1 MSINIGYIII
11 GIFAGVIIGY
21 LMAKMVFWQAT
32 KGHRKDAIAKSRATT
47 LGYVSE
53 KIAPLLPNFPYHYKD
68 LVFLGKGVDYIA
80 FDGLSEGQVR
90 EIAFIEI
97 KTGTSQLN
105 KNEAMIKSAIE
116 QKRVSWTTV
125 RI

>member
-1 MSINIGYIII
+1 MSNGIGYIII
-11 GIFAGVIIGY
+11 GIIAGVIIGY
-21 LMAKMVFWQAT
+21 LMAKLVFRQQR
-32 KGHRKDAIAKSRATT
+32 KGERKDAVAKSRATT

-68 LVFLGKGVDYIA
+68 LVFLGKWVDYIA
-80 FDGLSEGQVR
+80 FDGLAEGNVR

-105 KNEAMIKSAIE
+105 KNETMIKRAIDAG
-116 QKRVSWTTV
+116 KVSRTTV

>member
-1 MSINIGYIII
+1 MSTNIGYIII

-21 LMAKMVFWQAT
+21 LMAKIVFWQAT
-32 KGHRKDAIAKSRATT
+32 KWHRKDAVAKSRATT

-80 FDGLSEGQVR
+80 FDGLSEWQIR

-105 KNEAMIKSAIE
+105 KNEAMIKSAIDHG
-116 QKRVSWTTV
+116 KVSRTTV

>member
-1 MSINIGYIII
+1 MGYIII
-11 GIFAGVIIGY
+11 GIIVGVIIGY
-21 LMAKMVFWQAT
+21 LMAKLVFWQAT
-32 KGHRKDAIAKSRATT
+32 RWHRKDAVAKSRAVT

-53 KIAPLLPNFPYHYKD
+53 KIAPLLPNFPYNYKD

-105 KNEAMIKSAIE
+105 KNETMIKNAID

>member
-1 MSINIGYIII
+1 MGYIII
-11 GIFAGVIIGY
+11 GIIVGVIIGY

-32 KGHRKDAIAKSRATT
+32 RWHRKDAIAKSRATT

-105 KNEAMIKSAIE
+105 KNEVMIKSAID
-116 QKRVSWTTV
+116 QKRVIWTTV